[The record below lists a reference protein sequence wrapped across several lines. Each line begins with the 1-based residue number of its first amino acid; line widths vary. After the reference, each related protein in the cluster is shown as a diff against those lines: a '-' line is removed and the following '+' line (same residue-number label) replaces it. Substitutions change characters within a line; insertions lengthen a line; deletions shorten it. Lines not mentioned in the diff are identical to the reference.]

1 MALHFV
7 AGRIEHPARGD
18 GFDRGA
24 CCAGLCLLFRRAERQ
39 AAGSVRPRHHR
50 SLLVSPGV
58 RAERAAI
65 RLSLFPLLARP
76 PPCPDRRGVVDAAD
90 RPRRRCRGAAARDRE
105 RRRQAA
111 LAGRRVVA
119 IGRRPRAVDPQRAGA
134 RRDRR
139 CRGCDPRLCQ
149 ARQADFAAR
158 HDAIGLRARGPSRS
172 GSDAREAARPV
183 RQPPAVARKRR
194 RAKADQCRRRRSAAA
209 PEREDRLRSPRS
221 RW

>member
-18 GFDRGA
+18 GFDGRA
-24 CCAGLCLLFRRAERQ
+24 RRARLCLHFRRAERQ

-50 SLLVSPGV
+50 SLLVPPGV
-58 RAERAAI
+58 RAERAPF
-65 RLSLFPLLARP
+65 RLSLFPLFACP
-76 PPCPDRRGVVDAAD
+76 PPCPDRRGVVDPAG

-111 LAGRRVVA
+111 LACRRAVA
-119 IGRRPRAVDPQRAGA
+119 IGRRPRTVDPQRAGA

-139 CRGCDPRLCQ
+139 CRGCDPRLCR
-149 ARQADFAAR
+149 ARQTDFAAR
-158 HDAIGLRARGPSRS
+158 HDAIGLRTRGPSRS

-183 RQPPAVARKRR
+183 RQPPAIARKRR
-194 RAKADQCRRRRSAAA
+194 RAEADQRRRRGPAAA
-209 PEREDRLRSPRS
+209 ARARRSTTRASS